1 MSMPEESRR
10 FLADLGLIAVAA
22 IWGVNFSVMKVVL
35 GELDPLAL
43 NALRFPMAALAMGL
57 ILKATPGPLLP
68 DRDDL
73 WRVVLLGVVG
83 NVLYQLCF
91 IIGLDWTLAGN
102 ASLLLATTPAWT
114 LLFSRLAGHE
124 ALTGAALAGVAATL
138 VGIALVVLGRGEAL
152 TLDSRTLAGDFLML
166 VASTL
171 WALYTVAGLGP
182 VSRYGA
188 LRMTTW
194 TLWVGT
200 PILVV
205 LGVPSLQAT
214 DLAGVSGGAWLG
226 VVYAGLLSIALA
238 YLLWYRGVR
247 ILGNN
252 RTAIYSNLVPVMALL
267 TAWLWLGEVP
277 GALQLIGAAIILTG
291 LTAAR
296 FAQSARSGDPG
307 SRAAGP
313 KPPLSSGEA
322 SPARWRISGNS

>member
-1 MSMPEESRR
+1 MSEESRG
-10 FLADLGLIAVAA
+10 FWTDLGLVGVAA

-35 GELDPLAL
+35 EELDPLAL
-43 NALRFPMAALAMGL
+43 NALRFPLAALALGL
-57 ILKATPGPLLP
+57 ILKITPGPLLP
-68 DRDDL
+68 DRRDL
-73 WRVVLLGVVG
+73 RRVVTLGLVG
-83 NVLYQLCF
+83 NVIYQLCF
-91 IIGLDWTLAGN
+91 IFGLDWTLAGN

-124 ALTGAALAGVAATL
+124 ALTTAGIGGVVATL
-138 VGIALVVLGRGEAL
+138 VGIVLVIVGRGEAL
-152 TLDSRTLAGDFLML
+152 TVDARTLAGDLLML

-171 WALYTVAGLGP
+171 WATYTVAGLGP

-200 PILVV
+200 PVLVV
-205 LGVPSLQAT
+205 LGIPSLLAT
-214 DLAGVSGGAWLG
+214 ELRGVSAGAWMG

-247 ILGNN
+247 VLGNS

-267 TAWLWLGEVP
+267 TAWLWLGEIP
-277 GALQLIGAAIILTG
+277 GPLQLVGAAVILAG

-296 FAQSARSGDPG
+296 LAQSARSSGPD
-307 SRAAGP
+307 SNAAGP